1 MDTKTLESIEK
12 KREELATLERA
23 AYSDAV
29 NEMRR
34 LAIAFN
40 VSASD
45 VYNITKQDAKAFE
58 IKKVYEKRAKKA
70 KPAPKKKPP
79 AQTKTATKPASETTQ
94 KTAFTA

>member
-40 VSASD
+40 VPASD
-45 VYNITKQDAKAFE
+45 VYNIAKQDAKAFE

-70 KPAPKKKPP
+70 KPAAKKKP
-79 AQTKTATKPASETTQ
+79 ATKPKTTPASTPTP
-94 KTAFTA
+94 A